1 MDINQASNLASSAV
15 VAAIPLMFA
24 GAGELVAEKSG
35 VLNLGVEG
43 MMLMGAVTGYAV
55 TAITGSPWLG
65 VLAAIG
71 AGLAMSLLF
80 AFLTLTMLANQVAT
94 GLSLTIFGI
103 GLSAYVGKPYTSAA
117 VRASIDTWA
126 IPGLSKIPVL
136 GPALFSLTPLDYLAF
151 LMFAVIGWFL
161 YRTRAGLVLRSVG
174 ESPQVAHSVGFPVV
188 GVRYGAVAFGGGMAG
203 LAGGYYSIV
212 YLHVWQEQLT
222 SGRGWIALALVV
234 FATWRPGR
242 LLIGALL
249 FGYFLTITQT
259 PQHVT
264 EFLTGLGLERYEVLV
279 LIMLMYIV
287 LGCVMDA
294 MAMVILT
301 IPIIFPVITALGF
314 DPIWFGIL
322 VVKMIEIAL
331 ITPPV
336 GLNVYVLRGA
346 LPQVPTAEIFRG
358 TLPFLAVQFANVAL
372 ILAFP
377 ALVLWLPRTMG
388 MLR

>member
-1 MDINQASNLASSAV
+1 
-15 VAAIPLMFA
+15 
-24 GAGELVAEKSG
+24 
-35 VLNLGVEG
+35 
-43 MMLMGAVTGYAV
+43 VTGYAV

-117 VRASIDTWA
+117 VRATIDTWT

-212 YLHVWQEQLT
+212 NLHLWQEQLT

-249 FGYFLTITQT
+249 FGA
-259 PQHVT
+259 V
-264 EFLTGLGLERYEVLV
+264 TGLQFYAQAIGVPVPTQFLAMLPYVATVVVLV
-279 LIMLMYIV
+279 LISRNPNTIRLNAPAS
-287 LGCVMDA
+287 LG
-294 MAMVILT
+294 
-301 IPIIFPVITALGF
+301 
-314 DPIWFGIL
+314 
-322 VVKMIEIAL
+322 K
-331 ITPPV
+331 
-336 GLNVYVLRGA
+336 
-346 LPQVPTAEIFRG
+346 
-358 TLPFLAVQFANVAL
+358 PFFSA
-372 ILAFP
+372 
-377 ALVLWLPRTMG
+377 G
-388 MLR
+388 

>member
-1 MDINQASNLASSAV
+1 MDIQQASALTSSAV

-24 GAGELVAEKSG
+24 GVGELVTEKSG

-55 TAITGSPWLG
+55 TAITGNPWLG

-71 AGLAMSLLF
+71 AGIAMSLLF
-80 AFLTLTMLANQVAT
+80 AFLVLSMLANQVAT

-117 VRASIDTWA
+117 VRESIGTWV

-151 LMFAVIGWFL
+151 IMFGVVGWFL

-174 ESPQVAHSVGFPVV
+174 ESPQVAHSVGFPVI
-188 GVRYGAVAFGGGMAG
+188 GVRYGATLFGGAMAG

-212 YLHVWQEQLT
+212 NLHLWQEQLT

-249 FGYFLTITQT
+249 FGA
-259 PQHVT
+259 V
-264 EFLTGLGLERYEVLV
+264 TGLQFYAQAIGVPVPTQFLAMLPYVATVVVLV
-279 LIMLMYIV
+279 LISRNPNTIRLNAPAS
-287 LGCVMDA
+287 LG
-294 MAMVILT
+294 
-301 IPIIFPVITALGF
+301 
-314 DPIWFGIL
+314 
-322 VVKMIEIAL
+322 K
-331 ITPPV
+331 
-336 GLNVYVLRGA
+336 
-346 LPQVPTAEIFRG
+346 
-358 TLPFLAVQFANVAL
+358 PFFAA
-372 ILAFP
+372 
-377 ALVLWLPRTMG
+377 G
-388 MLR
+388 

>member
-1 MDINQASNLASSAV
+1 MDIQQASALTSSAI

-24 GAGELVAEKSG
+24 GVGELVTEKSG

-55 TAITGSPWLG
+55 TAVTGNPWLG

-71 AGLAMSLLF
+71 AGIAMSLLF
-80 AFLTLTMLANQVAT
+80 AFLVLSMLANQVAT

-117 VRASIDTWA
+117 VRESIGTWV

-151 LMFAVIGWFL
+151 IMFGVVGWFL

-174 ESPQVAHSVGFPVV
+174 ESPQVAHSVGFPVI
-188 GVRYGAVAFGGGMAG
+188 GVRYGATLFGGAMAG

-212 YLHVWQEQLT
+212 NLHLWQEQLT

-249 FGYFLTITQT
+249 FGA
-259 PQHVT
+259 V
-264 EFLTGLGLERYEVLV
+264 TGLQFYAQAIGVPVPTQFLAMLPYVATVVVLV
-279 LIMLMYIV
+279 LISRNPNTIRLNAPAS
-287 LGCVMDA
+287 LG
-294 MAMVILT
+294 
-301 IPIIFPVITALGF
+301 
-314 DPIWFGIL
+314 
-322 VVKMIEIAL
+322 K
-331 ITPPV
+331 
-336 GLNVYVLRGA
+336 
-346 LPQVPTAEIFRG
+346 
-358 TLPFLAVQFANVAL
+358 PFFAA
-372 ILAFP
+372 
-377 ALVLWLPRTMG
+377 G
-388 MLR
+388 

>member
-1 MDINQASNLASSAV
+1 MDIQQASSLTSSAV

-24 GAGELVAEKSG
+24 GIGELVTEKSG

-55 TAITGSPWLG
+55 TSITGNPWLG

-71 AGLAMSLLF
+71 AGIAMSLLF
-80 AFLTLTMLANQVAT
+80 AFLVLSMLANQVAT

-117 VRASIDTWA
+117 VRESIGIWV

-151 LMFAVIGWFL
+151 VMFAVVGWFL

-174 ESPQVAHSVGFPVV
+174 ESPQVAHSVGFPVI
-188 GVRYGAVAFGGGMAG
+188 GVRYGATLFGGAMAG

-212 YLHVWQEQLT
+212 NLHLWQEQLT

-249 FGYFLTITQT
+249 FGA
-259 PQHVT
+259 V
-264 EFLTGLGLERYEVLV
+264 TGLQFYAQAIGVPVPTQFLAMLPYLATVVVLV
-279 LIMLMYIV
+279 LISRNPNTIRLNAPAS
-287 LGCVMDA
+287 LG
-294 MAMVILT
+294 
-301 IPIIFPVITALGF
+301 
-314 DPIWFGIL
+314 
-322 VVKMIEIAL
+322 K
-331 ITPPV
+331 
-336 GLNVYVLRGA
+336 
-346 LPQVPTAEIFRG
+346 
-358 TLPFLAVQFANVAL
+358 PFFAA
-372 ILAFP
+372 
-377 ALVLWLPRTMG
+377 G
-388 MLR
+388 